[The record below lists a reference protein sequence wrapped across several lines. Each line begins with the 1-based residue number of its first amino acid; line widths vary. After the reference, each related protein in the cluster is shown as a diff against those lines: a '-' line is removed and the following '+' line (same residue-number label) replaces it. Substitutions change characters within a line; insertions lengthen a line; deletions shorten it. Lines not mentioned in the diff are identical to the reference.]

1 MGNLKKGYDSKNQGY
16 KPKVSNIVKLEKFL
30 KKNELPKK

>member
-1 MGNLKKGYDSKNQGY
+1 MGAVAKGYDSKNQGY
-16 KPKVSNIVKLEKFL
+16 KPKPENIVKLKKFL